1 MNKPVYLSTLT
12 PLRGIAAL
20 LVIIFHSGQMLA
32 PLADPSVTHFIAN
45 GWLWV
50 DFFFVLSG
58 FVLSHVYGSQFQQN
72 VTWHQYKVYLRARF
86 ARVYPLHLV
95 TLCMSVAITLA
106 IHAKATAISPVFGEL
121 LNVRAIP
128 ACLLLIQS
136 LHLYVTAPLNT
147 PSWSLSTEW
156 WVYVLFPLVAGPFF
170 RLKGVGK
177 GIALALIAG
186 LFLVLMYYIAPH
198 YANRFLV
205 KPGELGPPTINVTAD
220 FGYLRCLAGFLLG
233 MLTYELYR
241 SRWLLSALRYDRA
254 FVTVSALTLLA
265 LHVNA
270 HELLVVALF
279 PLLILAAA
287 YNYGGVKRALETRP
301 LQRLGDWSFSMYMI
315 HMLCIHTGWL
325 LMLWD
330 TPNLFQGFDT
340 FFGHQ
345 ARYSLG
351 EAWLICLTVLAA
363 TLILASLTY
372 RYVEVPARNYLNRQ
386 VRVRQSRLVET
397 VLD

>member
-1 MNKPVYLSTLT
+1 MNKPLYLSTLT
-12 PLRGIAAL
+12 PLRGIAAM

-32 PLADPSVTHFIAN
+32 PLADTAVTHLIAN

-58 FVLSHVYGSQFQQN
+58 FVLSHVYGSKFQQG
-72 VTWHQYKVYLRARF
+72 VTWRQYKAYLKARF

-95 TLCMSVAITLA
+95 TLFVSVAITLA
-106 IHAKATAISPVFGEL
+106 IHAKATAISSVFGEL

-128 ACLLLIQS
+128 ACLLLVQS

-156 WVYVLFPLVAGPFF
+156 WVYVLFPLIVGPFF

-177 GIALALIAG
+177 VIAFTGVIG
-186 LFLVLMYYIAPH
+186 LFLVLMYYVAPH

-205 KPGELGPPTINVTAD
+205 KPGELGPNTINVTAD

-233 MLTYELYR
+233 TLTCELYR
-241 SRWLLSALRYDRA
+241 SRWLITALAYDFT
-254 FVTVSALTLLA
+254 FVTVFGLTLLA
-265 LHVNA
+265 LHLNA
-270 HELLVVALF
+270 HELLIVALF
-279 PLLILAAA
+279 PVLILAAA
-287 YNYGGVKRALETRP
+287 YNNGQVKRALETQP

-325 LMLWD
+325 LILSD

-345 ARYSLG
+345 AIYSLG
-351 EAWLICLTVLAA
+351 EAWLICLTVVAV
-363 TLILASLTY
+363 TLLLASLTY
-372 RYVEVPARNYLNRQ
+372 RYVEVPARNYLNQ
-386 VRVRQSRLVET
+386 QTKTRLSQPIEV
-397 VLD
+397 VS